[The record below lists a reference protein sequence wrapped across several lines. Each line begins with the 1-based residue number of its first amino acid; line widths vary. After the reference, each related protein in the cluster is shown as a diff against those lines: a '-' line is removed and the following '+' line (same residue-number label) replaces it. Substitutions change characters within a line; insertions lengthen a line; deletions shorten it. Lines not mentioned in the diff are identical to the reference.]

1 MKVAITGSSGLA
13 KTIKDFLEEE
23 GIEVIVSRIEDITM
37 NGINWWGFANV
48 DVLINFAYD
57 DFEQT
62 RILNYA
68 HEMWCDKSDKYIINF
83 SSRAA
88 QANISQGYL
97 YASAKSSLNHLANN
111 LQYNSDKKYRMTT
124 LNLGLIHSDMPSL
137 QREQVAA
144 LVLDMI
150 QSEPSIEVAE
160 MTIQAHHN
168 YKNVQQM
175 KAEKLH

>member
-1 MKVAITGSSGLA
+1 
-13 KTIKDFLEEE
+13 
-23 GIEVIVSRIEDITM
+23 
-37 NGINWWGFANV
+37 
-48 DVLINFAYD
+48 
-57 DFEQT
+57 
-62 RILNYA
+62 
-68 HEMWCDKSDKYIINF
+68 
-83 SSRAA
+83 
-88 QANISQGYL
+88 
-97 YASAKSSLNHLANN
+97 
-111 LQYNSDKKYRMTT
+111 MTT

-168 YKNVQQM
+168 YKNVQRM